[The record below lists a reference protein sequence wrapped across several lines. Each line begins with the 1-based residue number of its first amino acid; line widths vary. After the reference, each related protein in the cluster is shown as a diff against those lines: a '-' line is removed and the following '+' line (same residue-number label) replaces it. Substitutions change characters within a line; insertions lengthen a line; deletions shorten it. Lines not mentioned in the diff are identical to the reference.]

1 MTERPYLEVVWND
14 PASPARG
21 FAVIDT
27 LVGGVASGGLR
38 MRAGCTLQ
46 EVRELAAAMTVKEA
60 IAFDPAA
67 AYRPFGGAKGGI
79 DHSPYAPDAREVLAR
94 YLTAMRPLLADHW
107 AVGEDLG
114 VQQATLNEIC
124 AQLGLRSSIDPA
136 LRRLE
141 DPAAGLDRVAA
152 AFAVTV
158 DGISLGDLVGGHGV
172 AVAALTALA
181 HLGRRPDR
189 ATAAIQGFGSIGG
202 AAARYLAAAGVR
214 VVAVTDIQGTIS
226 APRGLDIER
235 LLATR
240 DSQGTIDRRDL
251 DSAAMSER
259 ADEWLHREVDLIV
272 PAAVSNAI
280 TPDNCDAI
288 RAPLVVEAANVATT
302 PDAQRR
308 LTERGVVIVPD
319 VIANLATNA
328 WWWWT
333 LFGDVAPDAA
343 AAFARIQ
350 ATIRRLVT
358 EVLERRDRS
367 APAIPTRAL
376 AAQMAAELVAVAETD
391 SGASVRMHYSSRA
404 SGNRP

>member
-1 MTERPYLEVVWND
+1 MTERPYLEVAWHD

-21 FAVIDT
+21 FVVIDT

-60 IAFDPAA
+60 IAFDRAA

-79 DHSPYAPDAREVLAR
+79 DHSPYAPDARAVLAR
-94 YLTAMRPLLADHW
+94 YLTAMRPLLADCW

-114 VQQATLNEIC
+114 VQQATLNDIC

-141 DPAAGLDRVAA
+141 DPAAALGRVAA

-158 DGISLGDLVGGHGV
+158 DGISLGDLVGGYGV
-172 AVAALTALA
+172 AVAALTTLA
-181 HLGRRPDR
+181 YFGRSP
-189 ATAAIQGFGSIGG
+189 AQTTAAIQGFGSIGG
-202 AAARYLAAAGVR
+202 AAARYLATAGVR
-214 VVAVTDIQGTIS
+214 VVAVTDIQGTIA
-226 APRGLDIER
+226 APRGLDIEQ
-235 LLATR
+235 LLAAR
-240 DSQGTIDRRDL
+240 DSQGTIDRRSL
-251 DSAAMSER
+251 DGAAMGDR
-259 ADEWLHREVDLIV
+259 ADLWLHRDVDLIV
-272 PAAVSNAI
+272 PAAVSHAI
-280 TPDNCDAI
+280 TPDNCDGI
-288 RAPLVVEAANVATT
+288 RAPLVVEGANVATT
-302 PDAQRR
+302 PDARRR

-343 AAFARIQ
+343 AAFGRIE
-350 ATIRRLVT
+350 ATIHRLVI
-358 EVLERRDRS
+358 EVLERRHRS
-367 APAIPTRAL
+367 AGAIPTREL
-376 AAQMAAELVAVAETD
+376 ATQMAAELVAAAERTTTR
-391 SGASVRMHYSSRA
+391 GPAA
-404 SGNRP
+404 SGRSGS

>member
-14 PASPARG
+14 PESPARG

-27 LVGGVASGGLR
+27 LLGGVASGGLR
-38 MRAGCTLQ
+38 MRAGCTLP

-60 IAFDPAA
+60 IAFHPAA

-79 DHSPYAPDAREVLAR
+79 DHSPYAPDARAVVTR
-94 YLTAMRPLLADHW
+94 YLTAMGPLLADCW

-152 AFAVTV
+152 GFAATV

-181 HLGRRPDR
+181 HLSRPP
-189 ATAAIQGFGSIGG
+189 AQTTAAIQGFGSIGG

-214 VVAVTDIQGTIS
+214 VVAVTDIEGTVA
-226 APRGLDIER
+226 APCGLDIER
-235 LLATR
+235 LLAAR
-240 DSQGTIDRRDL
+240 DPRGTIDRRDL
-251 DSAAMSER
+251 GGSATGDRTDA
-259 ADEWLHREVDLIV
+259 WLHRDVDLIV
-272 PAAVSNAI
+272 PAAVSHAI
-280 TPDNCDAI
+280 TADNCDAI

-333 LFGDVAPDAA
+333 LFGDIAPDPD
-343 AAFARIQ
+343 AAFARIA

-358 EVLERRDRS
+358 EVLERRDRCG
-367 APAIPTRAL
+367 AAWTTREL
-376 AAQMAAELVAVAETD
+376 AAGMAAELTAA
-391 SGASVRMHYSSRA
+391 AYNSRA
-404 SGNRP
+404 SGSRP